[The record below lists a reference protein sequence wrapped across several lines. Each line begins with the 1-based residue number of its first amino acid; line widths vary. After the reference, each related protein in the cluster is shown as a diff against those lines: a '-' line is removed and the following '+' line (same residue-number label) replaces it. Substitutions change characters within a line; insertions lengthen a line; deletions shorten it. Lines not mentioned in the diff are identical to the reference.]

1 MQFQL
6 EESTLSKE
14 FWPLRGAYWWW
25 LPQISAVLG
34 LGPPRVV
41 AAWGLGKASPLSRP
55 GSCPGWQGDISN
67 EPRSAKPCSLRGSE
81 KVETAYNFIYF
92 PPSLLF
98 FNSPFPSSHTPE
110 AEETHSTQA

>member
-14 FWPLRGAYWWW
+14 FWPLRGASWWW

-34 LGPPRVV
+34 LGPPGVV

-55 GSCPGWQGDISN
+55 GSWPWLA
-67 EPRSAKPCSLRGSE
+67 RRH
-81 KVETAYNFIYF
+81 F
-92 PPSLLF
+92 
-98 FNSPFPSSHTPE
+98 
-110 AEETHSTQA
+110 